1 MKIVE
6 EYNVKTLDESLYDK
20 YSKGLLTI
28 RKVAIEFYKHGW
40 TNFID
45 EDYATRVMNNLKDKK
60 Q

>member
-1 MKIVE
+1 MK
-6 EYNVKTLDESLYDK
+6 YNVKTLDESLYDK

-45 EDYATRVMNNLKDKK
+45 EDYAKRVMNNLKDKK